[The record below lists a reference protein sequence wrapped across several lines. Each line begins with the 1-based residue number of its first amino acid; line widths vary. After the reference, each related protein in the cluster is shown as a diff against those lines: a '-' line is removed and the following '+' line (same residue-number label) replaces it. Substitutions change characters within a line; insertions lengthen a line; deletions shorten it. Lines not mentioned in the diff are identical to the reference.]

1 MKGREIL
8 AAIDGTLDQLIQNA
22 ETMGKVS
29 SETLSSVEKEAFQKT
44 QESLLA
50 KLLHMDTRLQ
60 ENSQQLRIRR
70 PSYNIQ
76 EKLQYFHR
84 LDRKFSSSRM
94 KPVIRKVRKKKSAL
108 LK

>member
-22 ETMGKVS
+22 ETMSKAPAD
-29 SETLSSVEKEAFQKT
+29 TLSSVEREAFQKT

-84 LDRKFSSSRM
+84 LDRKFSSAKM
-94 KPVIRKVRKKKSAL
+94 KPVIRKVRKKKATIS
-108 LK
+108 K